1 MTAAHSCWAYAAEAC
16 VEHADPTINAALMA
30 NSPMRRPAQP
40 EEITGIVLFLCSP
53 ATSFATGQVYLV
65 DGGQTAH

>member
-1 MTAAHSCWAYAAEAC
+1 
-16 VEHADPTINAALMA
+16 
-30 NSPMRRPAQP
+30 MRRPAQP